1 MWSKHQPPMLLFHIV
16 KSIGDIPIKAFLFHS
31 HEVDRLL
38 TDIQEAGDH
47 RGLQSESP
55 WGAPR
60 LASPPW

>member
-38 TDIQEAGDH
+38 TDFKKQVIIAV
-47 RGLQSESP
+47 LQSESP